1 MPSAKEHASKV
12 REWLRRDAAGFDP
25 GDGVT
30 AYQYA
35 LAECVEAIKALRA
48 THGVND
54 EKLSCWMAE
63 IVTHET
69 CSVPV
74 ETIVSRVED
83 YIR

>member
-12 REWLRRDAAGFDP
+12 REWLRRHAAGFDP

-35 LAECVEAIKALRA
+35 LAECVEAIKALKA
-48 THGVND
+48 TQGVAD
-54 EKLSCWMAE
+54 GKLTQWANE
-63 IVTHET
+63 IVTQEK

-74 ETIVSRVED
+74 ETIVARVED
-83 YIR
+83 YIP